1 MYCNHT
7 CEWANLFE
15 HVMITSHYHIK
26 KFLIKIL
33 DKVVSA
39 WYTYT
44 IKRKEVFIMRRVSE
58 IKKLIFGFFATI
70 MLLIVI
76 PLTMGSIETTYTR
89 EGKIVE
95 VHNTIVIIE
104 DTTGN
109 EWEYEATGFSIGDN
123 VKMKMF
129 NNYTDNTILDD
140 TITSI
145 KIIH

>member
-1 MYCNHT
+1 
-7 CEWANLFE
+7 
-15 HVMITSHYHIK
+15 MITLRYHIK
-26 KFLIKIL
+26 KFLIKTL

-44 IKRKEVFIMRRVSE
+44 IKRKEVFIMKRVSE

-104 DTTGN
+104 DTIGN
-109 EWEYEATGFSIGDN
+109 EWEYEAAGFSIGDN

-140 TITSI
+140 IITSV

>member
-1 MYCNHT
+1 
-7 CEWANLFE
+7 
-15 HVMITSHYHIK
+15 
-26 KFLIKIL
+26 
-33 DKVVSA
+33 
-39 WYTYT
+39 
-44 IKRKEVFIMRRVSE
+44 MRRVSE

-109 EWEYEATGFSIGDN
+109 EWEYEAIGFSIGDN

-140 TITSI
+140 VITSV
-145 KIIH
+145 KIIHWQTIVNML

>member
-1 MYCNHT
+1 
-7 CEWANLFE
+7 
-15 HVMITSHYHIK
+15 MITSRYHIK
-26 KFLIKIL
+26 KFLIKTL

-109 EWEYEATGFSIGDN
+109 EWEYEAIGFSIGDN

-140 TITSI
+140 IITSV
-145 KIIH
+145 KIIY

>member
-1 MYCNHT
+1 
-7 CEWANLFE
+7 
-15 HVMITSHYHIK
+15 MITSHYHIK
-26 KFLIKIL
+26 KFLIKTL

-140 TITSI
+140 IITSV
-145 KIIH
+145 KIIY

>member
-1 MYCNHT
+1 
-7 CEWANLFE
+7 
-15 HVMITSHYHIK
+15 MITSHYHIK
-26 KFLIKIL
+26 KFLIKTL

-109 EWEYEATGFSIGDN
+109 KWEYEATGFSIGDN

-140 TITSI
+140 IITSV
-145 KIIH
+145 KIIY

>member
-1 MYCNHT
+1 M
-7 CEWANLFE
+7 
-15 HVMITSHYHIK
+15 
-26 KFLIKIL
+26 
-33 DKVVSA
+33 
-39 WYTYT
+39 
-44 IKRKEVFIMRRVSE
+44 KRASE

-109 EWEYEATGFSIGDN
+109 EWEYEAAGFSIGDN

-140 TITSI
+140 IITSI
-145 KIIH
+145 KIIHWQTIVNML

>member
-1 MYCNHT
+1 
-7 CEWANLFE
+7 
-15 HVMITSHYHIK
+15 MITSRYHIK
-26 KFLIKIL
+26 KFLIKTL

-140 TITSI
+140 IITSV
-145 KIIH
+145 KIIY

>member
-1 MYCNHT
+1 
-7 CEWANLFE
+7 
-15 HVMITSHYHIK
+15 MITSHYHIK
-26 KFLIKIL
+26 KFLIKTL

-39 WYTYT
+39 WYTDT

-109 EWEYEATGFSIGDN
+109 KWEYEATGFSIGDN

-140 TITSI
+140 IITSV
-145 KIIH
+145 KIIY

>member
-1 MYCNHT
+1 
-7 CEWANLFE
+7 
-15 HVMITSHYHIK
+15 MITSRYHIK
-26 KFLIKIL
+26 KFLIKTL

-109 EWEYEATGFSIGDN
+109 EWEYEAIGFSIGDN

-129 NNYTDNTILDD
+129 NNYTDNTILDNI
-140 TITSI
+140 ITSI

>member
-1 MYCNHT
+1 
-7 CEWANLFE
+7 
-15 HVMITSHYHIK
+15 MITSRYHIK
-26 KFLIKIL
+26 KFLIKTL

-109 EWEYEATGFSIGDN
+109 EWEYEAIGFSIGDN

-140 TITSI
+140 IITSV

>member
-1 MYCNHT
+1 
-7 CEWANLFE
+7 
-15 HVMITSHYHIK
+15 MITLRYHIK
-26 KFLIKIL
+26 KFLIKTL

-109 EWEYEATGFSIGDN
+109 EWEYEAADFSIGDN

-140 TITSI
+140 VITSV

>member
-1 MYCNHT
+1 
-7 CEWANLFE
+7 
-15 HVMITSHYHIK
+15 
-26 KFLIKIL
+26 
-33 DKVVSA
+33 
-39 WYTYT
+39 
-44 IKRKEVFIMRRVSE
+44 MRRVSE
-58 IKKLIFGFFATI
+58 TKKIIFGFFATV

-89 EGKIVE
+89 EGKVVE

-109 EWEYEATGFSIGDN
+109 EWEYKTTNFSIGDN

-140 TITSI
+140 VITSI
-145 KIIH
+145 KIIHWQTTINML

>member
-1 MYCNHT
+1 
-7 CEWANLFE
+7 
-15 HVMITSHYHIK
+15 MITLRYHIK
-26 KFLIKIL
+26 KFLIKTL
-33 DKVVSA
+33 DKAVSA

-109 EWEYEATGFSIGDN
+109 EWEYEAADFSIGDN

-140 TITSI
+140 VITSV